1 MAFSSVY
8 PPPPSVASGMWDK
21 INRFQYEAIG
31 VRIRMAERNTRWT
44 GDMAKADDEAKRE
57 LNELSLTHLGY
68 ASPYFTP

>member
-8 PPPPSVASGMWDK
+8 PPTPSVASGMREK
-21 INRFQYEAIG
+21 INRFQYEAIA
-31 VRIRMAERNTRWT
+31 VRARMAERNPRWM
-44 GDMAKADDEAKRE
+44 GDMAKADNEAKRE